1 MNMVLSVGCGTGS
14 AGHPDPRKMRGLG
27 HERLPLGQGGRAA
40 LLVGLAV
47 DEVAFL
53 VEVVG
58 YGSMDLG

>member
-1 MNMVLSVGCGTGS
+1 MNMVLSVGCGIVS
-14 AGHPDPRKMRGLG
+14 AGHHDPRKMRGLG

-53 VEVVG
+53 VVRPQQKNP
-58 YGSMDLG
+58 L